1 MEGVKKSVS
10 CVELFEKFNTLPVAS
25 ECLFTLLYYTVN
37 NIETLQSNS
46 ETHCLTPGHK
56 HYLELIHADPTNYQQ
71 ILY

>member
-10 CVELFEKFNTLPVAS
+10 CGELFEKFNTLPVAS
-25 ECLFTLLYYTVN
+25 ECLFTLQSFTVN

-46 ETHCLTPGHK
+46 GTYCLTAGHK
-56 HYLELIHADPTNYQQ
+56 HNLDVVHADPTNYQK